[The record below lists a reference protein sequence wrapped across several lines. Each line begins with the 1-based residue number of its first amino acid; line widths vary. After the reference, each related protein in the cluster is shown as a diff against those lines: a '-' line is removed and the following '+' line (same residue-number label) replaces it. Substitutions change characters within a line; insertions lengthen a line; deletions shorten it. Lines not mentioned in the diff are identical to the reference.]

1 MYTVFRN
8 FSYYTKVADL
18 FKGPFNAYI
27 FASSSIEKKLPLN
40 WFCGKVYLVYEKKNS
55 ILRLKQLKAYY

>member
-8 FSYYTKVADL
+8 FYYYTKVADL

-27 FASSSIEKKLPLN
+27 FASSIEKKLPLN

-55 ILRLKQLKAYY
+55 IIESKAT

>member
-55 ILRLKQLKAYY
+55 IE